1 MTTDL
6 DIMKKNMIDGQL
18 KPMGISND
26 RLIDAFLTVP
36 REIFLPE
43 ENELNSYSDGHT
55 EIKEGRWLL
64 SSLSIARL
72 INTVNISP
80 DDIILE
86 IGSTTGYATAILA
99 HLAALVIGVEY
110 DNELAKITEKNL
122 SQISYDNTVIIKKD
136 HSLGYEK
143 SAPYDKIFIFGT
155 IPKVLDDLL
164 VQLSEYGSL
173 VSVVKD
179 PNNTNIL
186 GKAVVIQ
193 KNKEAFS
200 ISEIYEETLPMM
212 IGFEEQEIFK
222 F

>member
-6 DIMKKNMIDGQL
+6 DIMKKNMIDGQF
-18 KPMGISND
+18 KPMGISNG

-36 REIFLPE
+36 REIFLSE
-43 ENELNSYSDGHT
+43 ENKLNSYSDGHT

-64 SSLSIARL
+64 SSLAIARL

-80 DDIILE
+80 DDIVLE

-122 SQISYDNTVIIKKD
+122 GQISYDNTVIINKD
-136 HSLGYEK
+136 HPLGYEK
-143 SAPYDKIFIFGT
+143 SAPYDKIFIFGA
-155 IPKVLDDLL
+155 IPKILDNLL

-179 PNNTNIL
+179 SNSNNIL

-212 IGFEEQEIFK
+212 VGFEEQEIFK

>member
-1 MTTDL
+1 VATEL
-6 DIMKKNMIDGQL
+6 DVMKKNMINGQF

-26 RLIDAFLTVP
+26 RLIDAFLSVP
-36 REIFLPE
+36 REIFLSE
-43 ENELNSYSDGHT
+43 ENELNSYCDGHT
-55 EIKEGRWLL
+55 EIKEGRWVL

-72 INTVNISP
+72 INTVNISQ

-99 HLAALVIGVEY
+99 HLSSLVIGVEC

-122 SQISYDNTVIIKKD
+122 SQISCDNTVIVKKD
-136 HSLGYEK
+136 HSLGYKK

-155 IPKVLDDLL
+155 IPKILEDLV

-179 PNNTNIL
+179 SNSANIIS
-186 GKAVVIQ
+186 KAVVIQ
-193 KNKEAFS
+193 KNKETFS
-200 ISEIYEETLPMM
+200 VSELYEETLPGMV
-212 IGFEEQEIFK
+212 GFEDQEIFE